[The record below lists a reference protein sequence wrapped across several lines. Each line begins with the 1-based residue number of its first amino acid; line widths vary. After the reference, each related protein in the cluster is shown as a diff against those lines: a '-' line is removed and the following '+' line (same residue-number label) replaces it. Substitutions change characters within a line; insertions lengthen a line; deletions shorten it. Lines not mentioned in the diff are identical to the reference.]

1 MHVTLPLIFGV
12 ALATGFSGA
21 VVPGSVLAVVVRET
35 LRVGWKAGPIMM
47 IGHGALELVAIALL
61 ITGLIK
67 FARAARVRGAIGLV
81 GAGVLVYL
89 GYQTV
94 IIPGGMGAEALR
106 AGAAAAGA
114 AGGWPRLVWLGGLM
128 SMANPYWWLWWATIG
143 VAHTGWAVQRGR
155 AGGGTYFVGHVL
167 SDVIWYSAVSIG
179 LGAGRVLLSA
189 GALRKIYI
197 VCGAF
202 LLGLGVIFGV
212 AGVRGVWKRGEEL

>member
-1 MHVTLPLIFGV
+1 VHVTLPLIFGV